1 MRSATQAVIAA
12 QAARAAVEEVLDV
25 VGWGEERA
33 LSLALDRLLQIEEG
47 RSTNKSPGTASAP

>member
-1 MRSATQAVIAA
+1 VRSATQAVIAA